1 MEVLLFQMG
10 KVASTAIAEAL
21 RREGQEVVQA
31 HIAAPARLQQK
42 FETLTGHVVDDA
54 VAERMYQDYLQE
66 LRATFLL
73 ARARSVGAGE
83 RSPVLVIAPMRDPL
97 SWYWSN
103 FAQDYD
109 HNRGLLRRFHQQ
121 HQPASEAFCAES
133 SFWSVMRQGFEA
145 LELTRC
151 AIDSA
156 EALPQLMEEMDAR
169 DPSNV
174 VFSQMN
180 RFLMP
185 LRWFDEDFLP
195 ATGVDVYAH
204 EFDRV
209 LGVGMIEAPGLRILL
224 IRYEN
229 LADHTGRIADF
240 VGVPTIELHSANV
253 SDDKDLPFDLAQIR
267 ERAQRAI
274 PAQLVERIYET
285 RYARHF
291 GYQ

>member
-31 HIAAPARLQQK
+31 HIAAPSRLQQK
-42 FETLTGHVVDDA
+42 FEILTGHVVDDV

-73 ARARSVGAGE
+73 SRGRSVAAAD
-83 RSPVLVIAPMRDPL
+83 RPPVLVIAPMRDPL

-109 HNRGLLRRFHQQ
+109 HNSGLLRRYHEQ
-121 HQPASEAFCAES
+121 HQPASAEFS
-133 SFWSVMRQGFEA
+133 AQRSFWAMMSQGFDV
-145 LELTRC
+145 LEHTGC

-195 ATGVDVYAH
+195 ATGIDVYSHA
-204 EFDRV
+204 FDRD
-209 LGVGMIEAPGLRILL
+209 LGVGTIDAPGLKILL
-224 IRYEN
+224 LRYEN
-229 LADHTGRIADF
+229 LADHTGQIADF
-240 VGVPTIELHSANV
+240 VGVPTIELQAANV
-253 SDDKDLPFDLAQIR
+253 SEDKDLPFDLAQIR

-274 PAQLVERIYET
+274 PGSLVERIYAT

>member
-10 KVASTAIAEAL
+10 KVASTAIADAL
-21 RREGQEVVQA
+21 RREGQAVVQA
-31 HIAAPARLQQK
+31 HIAAPSRLQQK
-42 FETLTGHVVDDA
+42 FEILTGHVVDDV

-73 ARARSVGAGE
+73 ARGRNVAAADR
-83 RSPVLVIAPMRDPL
+83 PPLLVIAPMRDPL

-109 HNRGLLRRFHQQ
+109 HNSGLLRRYHEQ
-121 HQPASEAFCAES
+121 HQPADVFSAEH
-133 SFWSVMRQGFEA
+133 SFWSVMHQGFEI
-145 LELTRC
+145 LEHTPC

-156 EALPQLMEEMDAR
+156 EELPRLMEEMDAR

-185 LRWFDEDFLP
+185 LRWFDEDFRP

-204 EFDRV
+204 EFDRE
-209 LGVGMIEAPGLRILL
+209 LGVGTIDAPGLKILL
-224 IRYEN
+224 LRYEN
-229 LADHTGRIADF
+229 LADHTGLIAEF
-240 VGVPTIELHSANV
+240 AGVPAIELCAANV
-253 SDDKDLPFDLAQIR
+253 SEDKDLPFDLAQIR

-274 PAQLVERIYET
+274 PAPLVERIYAT

>member
-21 RREGQEVVQA
+21 RRDGREVVQA
-31 HIAAPARLQQK
+31 HIAAPSRLQQK
-42 FETLTGHVVDDA
+42 FEILTGHVVDDV

-73 ARARSVGAGE
+73 ARARSVAAAD
-83 RSPVLVIAPMRDPL
+83 RPPVVVIAPMRDPL

-103 FAQDYD
+103 FTQDYD
-109 HNRGLLRRFHQQ
+109 HNSGLLRRYHEQ
-121 HQPASEAFCAES
+121 HQPADAFSAEH
-133 SFWSVMRQGFEA
+133 SFWSVMRQGFEM
-145 LELTRC
+145 LEHTSC

-156 EALPQLMEEMDAR
+156 EELPRLMEEMDAR

-195 ATGVDVYAH
+195 ATGVDVFAH
-204 EFDRV
+204 AFDRE
-209 LGVGMIEAPGLRILL
+209 LGVGTIDAPGLKILL
-224 IRYEN
+224 LRYEN
-229 LADHTGRIADF
+229 LADHTGQIADF
-240 VGVPTIELHSANV
+240 VGVPTIELQAANV
-253 SDDKDLPFDLAQIR
+253 SEDKDLPFDLAQIR
-267 ERAQRAI
+267 ERAKHAI
-274 PAQLVERIYET
+274 PAPLVERIYAT